1 VKISELKKGVDK
13 GSQKRATHPT
23 ATDDPDKYIGK
34 WEAYD
39 EPQGIGSP
47 AGKEV
52 TKNTSVVKSSK
63 GKKTEA
69 ASPFGSLTSPGRVA
83 RGGIEAGTWQ
93 HSATLDDLNPDSP
106 SANPHKRV
114 PMKNNKAPLV
124 ATKKKVR
131 KLNTNSVREGLIFE
145 YIRKPQPNDFSADY
159 EVRDDI
165 GEELL
170 GFARVTKGV
179 IELLSAKD
187 TLQED
192 YSGHVYTQ
200 LLGTIIRDADDS
212 NANLS
217 ILLARENDLSFM
229 RFMERFGFRHI
240 GEGIMKRNAGAIK
253 PPGVPM
259 GSNGIF

>member
-52 TKNTSVVKSSK
+52 TKNTSVLGKK
-63 GKKTEA
+63 KKTEA
-69 ASPFGSLTSPGRVA
+69 TQPFGDIPS
-83 RGGIEAGTWQ
+83 RGGVSSGTWQ
-93 HSATLDDLNPDSP
+93 HFPTSDDINPNSP
-106 SANPHKRV
+106 SANPRKRS
-114 PMKNNKAPLV
+114 PMKNNRAPLK
-124 ATKKKVR
+124 ATKRKVR

-145 YIRKPQPNDFSADY
+145 YIRKPQQNDFTADY
-159 EVRDDI
+159 EVRDDV

-170 GFARVTKGV
+170 GFARVTGGV

-187 TLQED
+187 TLKED
-192 YSGHVYTQ
+192 YSGHVYAQ
-200 LLGTIIRDADDS
+200 LVGTIIRDADDS

-217 ILLARENDLSFM
+217 ILLARENDLNFM

>member
-1 VKISELKKGVDK
+1 MKINELKKGVDK
-13 GSQKRATHPT
+13 GSQKRAKHPT

-47 AGKEV
+47 AGKKV
-52 TKNTSVVKSSK
+52 TKNTSVVKN
-63 GKKTEA
+63 EA
-69 ASPFGSLTSPGRVA
+69 AQPFGAIPS

-93 HSATLDDLNPDSP
+93 HSATTDDLNPDTP
-106 SANPHKRV
+106 AANPHKRV

-124 ATKKKVR
+124 SAKKKVR
-131 KLNTNSVREGLIFE
+131 KLNTNTVNEVILEYVR
-145 YIRKPQPNDFSADY
+145 RPHTNDFTGDY
-159 EVRDDI
+159 EVRDDA

-170 GFARVTKGV
+170 GFARVSGGV
-179 IELLSAKD
+179 IELLAAKD
-187 TLQED
+187 TLKED
-192 YSGHVYTQ
+192 YNGHVYTQ
-200 LLGTIIRDADDS
+200 LVGTIVRDADNS

-217 ILLARENDLSFM
+217 ILLAHETDLSFM

>member
-63 GKKTEA
+63 GKKTEGA
-69 ASPFGSLTSPGRVA
+69 LGPPVT
-83 RGGIEAGTWQ
+83 RGGGPSNKYGAAPQQ
-93 HSATLDDLNPDSP
+93 HSVTIDDINPDTP
-106 SANPHKRV
+106 SANPHRRV
-114 PMKNNKAPLV
+114 PMKNNKAPLA
-124 ATKKKVR
+124 ATKRKVR

-145 YIRKPQPNDFSADY
+145 YIRKPQQNDFTADY
-159 EVRDDI
+159 EVRDDV

-170 GFARVTKGV
+170 GFARVTGGV

-187 TLQED
+187 TLKED
-192 YSGHVYTQ
+192 YSGHVYAQ

-217 ILLARENDLSFM
+217 ILLARENDLNFM